1 MLAYMMLLQV
11 KRLLMRWS
19 VTAELSCDRAAMLVA
34 QDVNI
39 VVSTLL
45 KVSLVK
51 QSQPLQ
57 CAMYNVCT
65 TELSATVKQLALC
78 ALRLQDGMLIEGAL

>member
-1 MLAYMMLLQV
+1 MQLLYRLRDTRYALQV

-34 QDVNI
+34 QDVNV

-45 KVSLVK
+45 KVS
-51 QSQPLQ
+51 
-57 CAMYNVCT
+57 
-65 TELSATVKQLALC
+65 
-78 ALRLQDGMLIEGAL
+78 

>member
-34 QDVNI
+34 QDVNV

-51 QSQPLQ
+51 QSQLLQ
-57 CAMYNVCT
+57 CVIYSVCIQ
-65 TELSATVKQLALC
+65 EFQL
-78 ALRLQDGMLIEGAL
+78 Q